1 MSETLNLPKL
11 IMRLASEAGCD
22 PAEAR
27 RFLHRFFAEIEDSL
41 LEGEN
46 ITIKGIGTFCLSED
60 AAHPIK
66 YLADEELAAI
76 ANEPFAAFSAV
87 ELNDD
92 VTEEELNEDEI
103 PQPEPEPEQEPQ
115 PEPEP
120 EPEPEP
126 QPEPQ
131 PEPEPQPQ
139 PQPQPE
145 EPVEEVA
152 EEPADEVYDEE
163 DDDDAQPSPRH
174 GLWLT
179 VGILIGLIAGLVIGF
194 FAGQYMPQLT
204 SDQEEILIPADTTTA
219 IEEPIATPV
228 IDTVPVAPA
237 EPVAEPEPVATPA
250 PSAEVFDTVSNRRFL
265 TTMARDHY
273 GKKNYW
279 VFIYQA
285 NPSLGD
291 PNRIAPGTRL
301 SIPPRSSFEEDTEA
315 ATDAKAQ
322 RLLNELSQKYK
333 F

>member
-60 AAHPIK
+60 AARPVK

-92 VTEEELNEDEI
+92 VTEEELNADEI
-103 PQPEPEPEQEPQ
+103 PQ

-120 EPEPEP
+120 EPEPE
-126 QPEPQ
+126 
-131 PEPEPQPQ
+131 

-163 DDDDAQPSPRH
+163 DDAQPSPRH

-219 IEEPIATPV
+219 IKEPIATPA

-250 PSAEVFDTVSNRRFL
+250 PSAEVFDTVTNRRFL

-322 RLLNELSQKYK
+322 HLLNELSQKYK